1 MNELKQKEEL
11 MSAEV
16 QTHITG
22 LNVWRDNE
30 QRRVNQ
36 QVEEQRAQYERDV
49 AALRAQV
56 EAEGL
61 TPAVAQPVK
70 PNGHAAPTNGNS
82 NYLTRE
88 EANKILREEMTKAA
102 LLQGM
107 TVNLV
112 ERHRQLFNS
121 TPNVQELMDVATRT
135 GKSLGE
141 VWYEKYNVAGKE
153 EEIQKAAIQKQID
166 EGIREGLTK
175 ALADGAMSQQNF
187 GGRQSDPSPIRQ
199 MLAAKRAEEAAG
211 NSPLAIPQP
220 VMQQSEGVRLAVEAL
235 NSGRFENKR
244 PGQ

>member
-1 MNELKQKEEL
+1 MNELKEKENQL
-11 MSAEV
+11 SAEL
-16 QTHITG
+16 QNHIAG
-22 LNVWRDNE
+22 LNQWRDGE
-30 QRRVNQ
+30 QSRVNQ
-36 QVEEQRAQYERDV
+36 ETQALRAQYERDV
-49 AALRAQV
+49 QALRAQV

-61 TPAVAQPVK
+61 IPAVAQPAK
-70 PNGHAAPTNGNS
+70 PNGHSTSTNGNS

-112 ERHRQLFNS
+112 ERHRQLFGT

-135 GKSLGE
+135 GRSLGE
-141 VWYEKYNVAGKE
+141 VWYEKHNVAAKE
-153 EEIQKAAIQKQID
+153 EELQKSAIQKQID